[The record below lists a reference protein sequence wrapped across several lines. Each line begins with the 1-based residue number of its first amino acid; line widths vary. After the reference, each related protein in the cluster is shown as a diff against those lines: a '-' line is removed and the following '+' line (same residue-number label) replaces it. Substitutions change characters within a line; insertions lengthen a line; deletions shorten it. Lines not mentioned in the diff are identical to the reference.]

1 MIIISHTKIRFGIW
15 IIEYHRIAPIP
26 DLDRT
31 GSIVTE
37 ILEYE
42 MWGYVDRYMI
52 FIEKSVWQRRESGMG
67 VKFEKQQILLE

>member
-31 GSIVTE
+31 GSIVVFIVISLLFLILVSE

-52 FIEKSVWQRRESGMG
+52 FIEESV
-67 VKFEKQQILLE
+67 